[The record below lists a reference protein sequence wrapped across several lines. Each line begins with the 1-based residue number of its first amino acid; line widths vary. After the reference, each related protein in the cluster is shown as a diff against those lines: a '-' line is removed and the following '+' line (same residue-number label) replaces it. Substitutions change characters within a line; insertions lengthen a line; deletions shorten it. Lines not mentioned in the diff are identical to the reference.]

1 MNNNLS
7 NIKKGKY
14 FLDKHNCI
22 GMPTETVYGLAAN
35 AYSSKAI
42 SKIFKLKKRPK
53 NNPLIVHYSSLEMLK
68 RDCILNKNFTNL
80 YNKFCPGP
88 LTFILKLKK
97 DSKISKFVTNKKKTL
112 AVRFPSHPKAKGLL
126 KILNYPLAAP
136 SANISSRVSPVTKNH
151 VKEEFGKKIKYII
164 EGGLSKIGLE
174 STIIN
179 LTGKPEILRIGSIDI
194 NKLSKVLN
202 KKLLYR
208 KKSYMKAPGQNR
220 LHYSP
225 GIPLRMNCKEASQ
238 DEAFI
243 LVKKRNN
250 SNKNFF
256 YLSKNKN
263 LKEAAR
269 NLYSVLRM
277 IKKKGYKKI
286 AVEKIEN
293 KGIGL
298 AINDRLLKASSKKYM
313 NTLVSVNIL
322 SKNFSSFE
330 AVKEISFSI
339 NESEILGLLGPN
351 GCGKTT
357 TIGMMLGLLK
367 PTSGEVIIN
376 GLNVEKNRI
385 NLLKKMN
392 FISPYIEL
400 PKKLTVKENLM
411 VYGKLYS
418 VNNINNRI
426 DYLTETLRLSEFI
439 NKKTGELSSG
449 QKNRVSLAKA
459 VVNDPDILLL
469 DEPTASLD
477 PETGDFVRTFIEKIS
492 SEKKMS
498 ILLASHNM
506 NEVKRLCKSILM
518 MKDGKIIDRGTPS
531 EIINKHGK
539 KNLEEVFLK
548 LNRTKNEL

>member
-1 MNNNLS
+1 
-7 NIKKGKY
+7 
-14 FLDKHNCI
+14 
-22 GMPTETVYGLAAN
+22 
-35 AYSSKAI
+35 
-42 SKIFKLKKRPK
+42 
-53 NNPLIVHYSSLEMLK
+53 
-68 RDCILNKNFTNL
+68 
-80 YNKFCPGP
+80 
-88 LTFILKLKK
+88 
-97 DSKISKFVTNKKKTL
+97 
-112 AVRFPSHPKAKGLL
+112 
-126 KILNYPLAAP
+126 
-136 SANISSRVSPVTKNH
+136 
-151 VKEEFGKKIKYII
+151 
-164 EGGLSKIGLE
+164 
-174 STIIN
+174 
-179 LTGKPEILRIGSIDI
+179 
-194 NKLSKVLN
+194 
-202 KKLLYR
+202 
-208 KKSYMKAPGQNR
+208 
-220 LHYSP
+220 
-225 GIPLRMNCKEASQ
+225 
-238 DEAFI
+238 
-243 LVKKRNN
+243 
-250 SNKNFF
+250 
-256 YLSKNKN
+256 
-263 LKEAAR
+263 
-269 NLYSVLRM
+269 
-277 IKKKGYKKI
+277 
-286 AVEKIEN
+286 
-293 KGIGL
+293 
-298 AINDRLLKASSKKYM
+298 M
-313 NTLVSVNIL
+313 NTLVSVNNL

-330 AVKEISFSI
+330 AVKKISFSI

-367 PTSGEVIIN
+367 PSSGEVIIN
-376 GLNVEKNRI
+376 GLDVEKNRI

-418 VNNINNRI
+418 VNGINNRI